1 MARFSANDADNYG
14 GSGSSFFSLK
24 NDGDTARVRFMYND
38 MEDVEGYAV
47 HEVHD
52 GDNRRYVNCLR
63 EYNEPKDKCPFCAAG
78 YNQIAKLYI
87 PLYDVDEGEVKIWE
101 RGKQFFNKIGGICAR
116 YTNSDTPL
124 VAHTFDV
131 ERHGKKGDT
140 STTYELY
147 ETGNDDTCLEDLPE
161 APEVLG
167 SIILDKTA
175 EEMEDFLEYGEFPAN
190 GAPNRSTNNSRGSR
204 DSRDADDTPS
214 RPTGRRT
221 PSRSSAHTDSE
232 SNGGRGRGRGRGDRF

>member
-47 HEVHD
+47 HEVHE

-63 EYNEPKDKCPFCAAG
+63 AYNEPKDKCPLCAAG

-116 YTNSDTPL
+116 YANSDTPL

-147 ETGNDDTCLEDLPE
+147 ETGSDDTRLEDLPE

-175 EEMEDFLEYGEFPAN
+175 KEMNGFLYGEFPAN
-190 GAPNRSTNNSRGSR
+190 GAPDRSASNSR
-204 DSRDADDTPS
+204 DDDAPS

-221 PSRSSAHTDSE
+221 PSRSSANDDSE
-232 SNGGRGRGRGRGDRF
+232 SSGGRGRGRGRGDRF